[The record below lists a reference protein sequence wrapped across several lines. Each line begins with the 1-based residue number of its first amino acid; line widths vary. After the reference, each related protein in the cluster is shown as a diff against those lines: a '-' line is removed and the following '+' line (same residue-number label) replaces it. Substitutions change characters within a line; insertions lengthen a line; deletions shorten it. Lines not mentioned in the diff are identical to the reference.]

1 MCCVA
6 TDPAADAFNYPASID
21 IRDLVTLEDVM
32 EQLELGPNGC
42 AHASLQCRLQ
52 EYHMDLSMVYE
63 ACSAPKAMQT
73 PAVGPCWAAE
83 LSWPAN
89 E

>member
-1 MCCVA
+1 MA

-42 AHASLQCRLQ
+42 AYAPTQYRLQ
-52 EYHMDLSMVYE
+52 E
-63 ACSAPKAMQT
+63 
-73 PAVGPCWAAE
+73 
-83 LSWPAN
+83 
-89 E
+89 